1 MKPVVVKVGVT
12 GKRILVIGSQWPWLE
27 VVLLARLVDQFL
39 ALTGA
44 LIVMMC
50 YGDSGTTLK
59 LLWHFKFY
67 LMFSRDADN
76 FNVFN
81 NQEAKR
87 NCHTRVWKFQE

>member
-1 MKPVVVKVGVT
+1 MKPVVKVGVT

-50 YGDSGTTLK
+50 YGDSGTTRGPL
-59 LLWHFKFY
+59 
-67 LMFSRDADN
+67 
-76 FNVFN
+76 
-81 NQEAKR
+81 
-87 NCHTRVWKFQE
+87 